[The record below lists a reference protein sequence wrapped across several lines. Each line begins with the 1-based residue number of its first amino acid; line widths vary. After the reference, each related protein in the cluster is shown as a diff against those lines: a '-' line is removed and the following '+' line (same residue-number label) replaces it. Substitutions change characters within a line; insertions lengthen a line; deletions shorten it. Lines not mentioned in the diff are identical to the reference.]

1 MAIITV
7 LNDFMPF
14 LLTNREE
21 LSTKIAS
28 TEYEKRCHT
37 AFGTVKRLLHF
48 HFSVM
53 AYIPQLKTQGQTTH
67 LTKIHPIHHKNVAAF
82 TER

>member
-1 MAIITV
+1 MAITIV
-7 LNDFMPF
+7 LNDLMPF

-21 LSTKIAS
+21 NYTKIAS
-28 TEYEKRCHT
+28 TKYKKRCHT
-37 AFGTVKRLLHF
+37 AFGAVKCLLCF

-67 LTKIHPIHHKNVAAF
+67 LTKIHPIHHKNAAAF